1 MTTDLSSLFDLSDF
15 PGKGRIIAAV
25 SGGSDSLAMLL
36 LVHDYLARVGQ
47 QHRLVAITVDHG
59 LRPASAHEARAVA
72 LLCAQRGISH
82 QIYSWDGPKPHSA
95 VSHQARL
102 ARYELL
108 CQAAAHWHAAV
119 IVTGHTLDDQ
129 AETYAM
135 RVQRGRGRGLAAMPR
150 LALLQHKY
158 RLLRPLLNTR
168 RQALRQYLVSRGVA
182 WINDP
187 SNENPRYERVRIR
200 QSLDENAVQHARQ
213 AVAMA
218 AAQRRAQAQA
228 VAAVAAKLAM
238 RLRGEC
244 LCFDFPAA
252 GPDDG
257 PALAALVAI
266 AAAVMGG
273 AQYPAAECGRLLTFI
288 AQTHNTPRRMT
299 LSGAVIEVT
308 AKYLR
313 IWREKRNIAS
323 CQLCPGQTAI
333 WDGRYRISNHGDEA
347 VLLRP
352 PALRELQQITAPWRR
367 HGLDARDL
375 HFPSLETTC
384 MICGTDGAELPV
396 LAGRTGVN
404 TAVRLE
410 RIMLP
415 FDWLVSGHDW
425 AIYRCLQPVLH
436 LMAGK
441 LLKNAHNC
449 HDLEG
454 LTLATARSEHMLQEN
469 LTGAVASSGQVE
481 LL

>member
-1 MTTDLSSLFDLSDF
+1 VTTDLSSLFDLSDF

-119 IVTGHTLDDQ
+119 IVTGHT
-129 AETYAM
+129 
-135 RVQRGRGRGLAAMPR
+135 
-150 LALLQHKY
+150 
-158 RLLRPLLNTR
+158 
-168 RQALRQYLVSRGVA
+168 
-182 WINDP
+182 
-187 SNENPRYERVRIR
+187 
-200 QSLDENAVQHARQ
+200 
-213 AVAMA
+213 
-218 AAQRRAQAQA
+218 QAQA